1 MMNNGAIPVKIGDVM
16 AANLTKNDDE
26 SSQNDCSAKRKKNR
40 SQRLLKAGFAITCM
54 MRSFAGFGAGVVLEE
69 FLDQHVAADH
79 TDEHA
84 VAHDWHVFELFAIHV
99 LSDFAQVFVCFC

>member
-1 MMNNGAIPVKIGDVM
+1 MMNNGAIPVKIGGVM
-16 AANLTKNDDE
+16 VENLTKNDDE
-26 SSQNDCSAKRKKNR
+26 SSQNDCSAKRKKPR

-54 MRSFAGFGAGVVLEE
+54 MRSFVGFGAGVVLEE

-84 VAHDWHVFELFAIHV
+84 VAHDWHVF
-99 LSDFAQVFVCFC
+99 